1 MSRMI
6 AVLMSVAFVAA
17 AMIFGCSNSKS
28 PVKPL
33 QGPQATV
40 VAASGDIATK
50 VADFRT
56 LVGDPANGGTPGQ
69 QPAGRREV
77 NWDGAAAR
85 PFNNRNDFPPDF
97 FNTVATVGLIYSGAT
112 FRNDS
117 SLFAEINPTYADE
130 FKPFSPKV
138 TFSPIGSNAF
148 DVSFRVAG
156 AATPA
161 AVNGFGVVL
170 ADVDLAN
177 TTSIELFDKNRRS
190 LGRYSAPV
198 RSDATG
204 LSFIGVKYDAP
215 VVVDVRITLGNA
227 AIGAGVNDLTS
238 GGLKDVVVIDNVIY
252 GEPSA
257 F

>member
-1 MSRMI
+1 MSRTI
-6 AVLMSVAFVAA
+6 AVFMSVAFIAA

-28 PVKPL
+28 PTQPI

-40 VAASGDIATK
+40 VTASGDIATK
-50 VADFRT
+50 VAEFRT
-56 LVGDPANGGTPGQ
+56 LIGDPSNGGTPGQ

-77 NWDGAAAR
+77 AWDGATAR
-85 PFNNRNDFPPDF
+85 PFNNSNDFPKDF
-97 FNTVATVGLIYSGAT
+97 FNTVATVGLIYSGDA

-117 SLFAEINPTYADE
+117 LQFAEINPTYANE
-130 FKPFSPKV
+130 FTAFSPKV
-138 TFSPIGSNAF
+138 MFSPIGSNVF

-156 AATPA
+156 AATVA
-161 AVNGFGVVL
+161 AVSGFGVVL

-177 TTSIELFDKNRRS
+177 TTSIELFDKDRRS

-204 LSFIGVKYDAP
+204 HSFIGVKYDAP
-215 VVVDVRITLGNA
+215 VVVDVRITLGNT

-238 GGLKDVVVIDNVIY
+238 GGSKDVVVIDNVIY
-252 GEPSA
+252 GEPKA